1 MKIVVFAPTADD
13 IRASLATLTDH
24 AEVTVVS
31 AAHAQWDGA
40 YSVAVGGSGIRERL
54 SEYARR
60 TPPGRVLRRL
70 TPLDP
75 GAMFAHRVRRSAD
88 AGAAIAEADLL
99 VSTERDAHFAVW
111 RTARD
116 LSARGRRISA
126 VAGFPA
132 ARAAVDRFSRD
143 Y

>member
-1 MKIVVFAPTADD
+1 MKIVVFAPTTAD
-13 IRASLATLTDH
+13 IRVGLATLTDH

-31 AAHAQWDGA
+31 AAHADWDGA
-40 YSVAVGGSGIRERL
+40 HSVSVGTSGIRERL

-75 GAMFAHRVRRSAD
+75 GAIFADRVCKSAD
-88 AGAAIAEADLL
+88 ARTAIAEADLL

-116 LSARGRRISA
+116 LEARGQQIAA

-132 ARAAVDRFSRD
+132 ARAAAKRLSRD
-143 Y
+143 S